1 MELIRELEKEIHV
14 LWKLKSQYKGKK
26 TNTNRKLIIK
36 IGSFNNCLNNKTKQ

>member
-26 TNTNRKLIIK
+26 TIQTKLIIK